1 MSQREMSP
9 RLAATSTASQ
19 ASASVSVPLLK
30 TSERSNGASVLAAG
44 CKQGAKRFAAFCF
57 PSCDS
62 SRKQRRVSSC
72 LSPPGLSQWRR
83 FSSPASV
90 CFGAPAVQ
98 NSLTLSG
105 EASSHGAFLLIFH
118 NAILEICARELCTD
132 STLFLLQD

>member
-1 MSQREMSP
+1 MSVLSVNPVRLLLFCAAFQKSCWLKKEINLPLVMSQREASP
-9 RLAATSTASQ
+9 RLAATRTASQ

-44 CKQGAKRFAAFCF
+44 CNQRAKRFAAFCF

-72 LSPPGLSQWRR
+72 LSTPGLSQWRR

-98 NSLTLSG
+98 NSDM
-105 EASSHGAFLLIFH
+105 EW
-118 NAILEICARELCTD
+118 
-132 STLFLLQD
+132 